1 MKNRF
6 IKKVLPIMLLVLAV
20 FIIGSGC
27 GNGGVSDWWY
37 EDADGDGYGIYDN
50 RVNDANQ
57 PAGYVSDYGDCDDTN
72 ASVYPGAT
80 EIPDNLID
88 EDCNDFHAFTF
99 YHDEDGDDF
108 ENPDVSEV
116 FEIVLGEGAPENF
129 VANNADC
136 NDKDPNINP
145 IADEI
150 SSNDIDDNCNGEI
163 DTDDITYVDADG
175 DGYGSQERAE
185 KDGVY
190 NALDCDDT
198 NIDVHPYA
206 TEIKDG
212 IDNDCDGVIDEVS

>member
-27 GNGGVSDWWY
+27 GFGGISEWWY

-57 PAGYVSDYGDCDDTN
+57 PDGYVSDYGDCDDTN

-99 YHDEDGDDF
+99 YHDEDGDGF
-108 ENPDVSEV
+108 GNPDVSEV
-116 FEIVLGEGAPENF
+116 FEISFKLHQG
-129 VANNADC
+129 DH
-136 NDKDPNINP
+136 DI
-145 IADEI
+145 EI
-150 SSNDIDDNCNGEI
+150 EDIKYKVELL
-163 DTDDITYVDADG
+163 
-175 DGYGSQERAE
+175 
-185 KDGVY
+185 KW
-190 NALDCDDT
+190 DT
-198 NIDVHPYA
+198 NLIHLFVNFSN
-206 TEIKDG
+206 T
-212 IDNDCDGVIDEVS
+212 

>member
-99 YHDEDGDDF
+99 YHDEDGDGF
-108 ENPDVSEV
+108 GNPDVSEV

-175 DGYGSQERAE
+175 D
-185 KDGVY
+185 K
-190 NALDCDDT
+190 
-198 NIDVHPYA
+198 
-206 TEIKDG
+206 KK
-212 IDNDCDGVIDEVS
+212 